1 MITINV
7 FNNCTFNGSV
17 FIGLGFVIIILVISL
32 SIKNK
37 VLKKVL
43 KLIDFKCK

>member
-1 MITINV
+1 MIINFNFV
-7 FNNCTFNGSV
+7 FKKCSIVKIAF
-17 FIGLGFVIIILVISL
+17 LFVLIILMINL

>member
-7 FNNCTFNGSV
+7 FSNCIFNGSV
-17 FIGLGFVIIILVISL
+17 FVGLGFVIILIILVISL

-43 KLIDFKCK
+43 KMIDLK